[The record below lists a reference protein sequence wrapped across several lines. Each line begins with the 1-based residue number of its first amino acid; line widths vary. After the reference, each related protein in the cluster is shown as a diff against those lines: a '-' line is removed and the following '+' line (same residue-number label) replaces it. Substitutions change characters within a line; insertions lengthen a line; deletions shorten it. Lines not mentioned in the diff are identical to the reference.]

1 HAWEEGGRRAVGG
14 AGSRGKVAAGGRRRA
29 PPRVIAL
36 EDVRVVRGEHLRR
49 DRVPHHRR
57 DVGRRRPDVVQ
68 VDGGA
73 VGTRAERLAA
83 HVDVHRSGQRVRDDQ
98 RRGGGGGSLY
108 GRGGTGPAASGGRA

>member
-1 HAWEEGGRRAVGG
+1 GEGG
-14 AGSRGKVAAGGRRRA
+14 AGGGRARVAALEGVGGGG
-29 PPRVIAL
+29 
-36 EDVRVVRGEHLRR
+36 GENPRR

-98 RRGGGGGSLY
+98 RRGGGGGHLHV
-108 GRGGTGPAASGGRA
+108 GGGPAPRNSVCGAARAERPRGV